1 MIIKH
6 FFPKISDF
14 NITPASKKGD
24 HYATVIYRILINYF
38 SSKTNS
44 DMKKSI
50 ILKTEPYVEG
60 NKKDAMSNADVFPVE
75 IRMYSETLPEI
86 QKALDSI
93 GDETMFAPKLLYH
106 SMRPAK
112 MLIFEDIS
120 PSGFDTIKNFGVGD
134 VLSKLAFHRL
144 GQMHAVSMVLNQR
157 SDNISSYKQSIFHLN
172 FGGEGLYFWRE
183 FLKSLTD
190 EIRTWPGYE
199 TYVEKL
205 ETIISTCNDQAKEM
219 FKVNAPNEGYNV
231 LNHGDF
237 HSKNMM
243 FKNMDSKD
251 ADIMLLDF
259 QICYYGTPAIDLYM
273 GLYMVTTC
281 EDKEEFIQYYYKV
294 FSETLEKLKYSE
306 KIPTYDDL
314 KNELYKYRFYEVLAA
329 SSGLAILTVDIA
341 TLAWDDLFDFEGK
354 SAEVRKS
361 LYQNPKVKEKFKKV
375 LPEWLKRGVL
385 D

>member
-1 MIIKH
+1 MA
-6 FFPKISDF
+6 
-14 NITPASKKGD
+14 N
-24 HYATVIYRILINYF
+24 
-38 SSKTNS
+38 
-44 DMKKSI
+44 M
-50 ILKTEPYVEG
+50 
-60 NKKDAMSNADVFPVE
+60 DVFGIE

-86 QKALDSI
+86 QKVLHSI
-93 GDETMFAPKLLYH
+93 GEEKIFAPKLLYH
-106 SMRPAK
+106 SMSPAK
-112 MLIFEDIS
+112 MMIFEDMS
-120 PSGFDTIKNFGVGD
+120 PLGFETIKNFGVGH

-144 GQMHAVSMVLNQR
+144 GQLHAVSMVLIQR
-157 SDNISSYKQSIFHLN
+157 SDNVTSYKSSIFDMN
-172 FGGEGLYFWRE
+172 FGGEGLFFFRE
-183 FLKSLTD
+183 FTKSLAD

-205 ETIISTCNDQAKEM
+205 EVIISTCNDKGREM

-243 FKNMDSKD
+243 FKNMNSKD
-251 ADIMLLDF
+251 ADIVLLDF
-259 QICYYGTPAIDLYM
+259 QISYYGTPAIDLYA

-314 KNELYKYRFYEVLAA
+314 KNELHKYRFYEVIAA
-329 SSGLAILTVDIA
+329 TPGLAISSVDINS
-341 TLAWDDLFDFEGK
+341 LNWDDLFDFEGK
-354 SAEVRKS
+354 SFETRKS
-361 LYQNPKVKEKFKKV
+361 LYQNPKVQEKFKKI